1 MLGLY
6 RHASET
12 PFNGPSSAPHAKRHL
27 MAFRWQADDTPLIVF
42 FGSSQ
47 KIKFS
52 KLKRFGS
59 AHESHALNMYAR
71 LSNGT
76 RGRNFELS
84 LPLLPYIEPYASSE
98 DSGETVV
105 LLENA
110 ISKVSETTEQVL
122 AYRKAGVVLFINDD
136 ILL

>member
-1 MLGLY
+1 M
-6 RHASET
+6 
-12 PFNGPSSAPHAKRHL
+12 
-27 MAFRWQADDTPLIVF
+27 F

-59 AHESHALNMYAR
+59 AHESHALNLYAR

-84 LPLLPYIEPYASSE
+84 LPLLQYIEPYASSE
-98 DSGETVV
+98 GSGETAS

-122 AYRKAGVVLFINDD
+122 AFRTARVVLFFNQGQ
-136 ILL
+136 